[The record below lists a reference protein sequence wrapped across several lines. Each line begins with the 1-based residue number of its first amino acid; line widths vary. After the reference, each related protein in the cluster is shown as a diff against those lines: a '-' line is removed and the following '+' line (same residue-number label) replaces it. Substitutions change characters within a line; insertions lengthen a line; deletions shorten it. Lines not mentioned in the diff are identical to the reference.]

1 MTDPAAAA
9 PAEPHDAPLPARK
22 SLRAKA
28 FIATLA
34 LMAYLLASVGYVASE
49 RSKIND
55 SMQALDQL
63 AKHERALALTEAA
76 LGAAVLDVHDAST
89 AATPSPGLPSD
100 IVLYM
105 ENCSRMFRD
114 LDEFDPAYALLQRAI
129 ARSYDL
135 LQVQPVRANWIDLRE
150 TMSRAHDELEIRHHV
165 LAERRESLIQTY
177 QRQYD
182 AVTVESLLLAALGS
196 VVFGSLAAWFF
207 ARLTADIRHL
217 EQHAR
222 QIVSGTRGVAMKVD
236 RDDELGQLMHAVNR
250 MAVDLDEREK
260 GLEMEVQRRSHQDK
274 MLAVGA
280 LAAGVAHEVNN
291 PLAVISGVAQEWRSA
306 AVPPTASELAEGTAL
321 ILAQTQRAAQAARH
335 LAEVAAPEAA
345 ELDWID
351 LNALVRRVVQLTGY
365 DRRWR
370 RFSFDTALDAAL
382 PAVRTSGNAIQQVLM
397 QMVSL
402 ACEAMAAQNAGAGT
416 LRIETLATGPGVEV
430 QLIFPPVLDFSR
442 AEVQHTLLLSRAMV
456 EPLRGRLAF
465 GQVPGPGLRIKLALP
480 ADQGGA
486 EG

>member
-1 MTDPAAAA
+1 MTDPA
-9 PAEPHDAPLPARK
+9 DAPTADPQDPPLPTRK

-28 FIATLA
+28 FVATLA
-34 LMAYLLASVGYVASE
+34 LLAYLMASVGYVATE
-49 RSKIND
+49 RAQIYE
-55 SMQALDQL
+55 SMQSLDQL
-63 AKHERALALTEAA
+63 AKHERSLALTEAA
-76 LGAAVLDVHDAST
+76 LGAAVLDVHDASS
-89 AATPSPGLPSD
+89 AATSSPGLPSD

-105 ENCSRMFRD
+105 ENCTRMFRD
-114 LDEFDPAYALLQRAI
+114 LDAFDPTYALLQRAI
-129 ARSYDL
+129 GRSYEA
-135 LQVQPVRANWIDLRE
+135 LQAQPVRANWIDLRE
-150 TMSRAHDELEIRHHV
+150 TMSRAHDELEIRHRV

-182 AVTVESLLLAALGS
+182 AVTVESLLLAMLGI

-222 QIVSGTRGVAMKVD
+222 QIVRGSRGVAMKVG

-260 GLEMEVQRRSHQDK
+260 RLELEVQRRSHQDK

-306 AVPPTASELAEGTAL
+306 ELPPTASELAEGTAL
-321 ILAQTQRAAQAARH
+321 ILAQTQRAALAARH

-345 ELDWID
+345 ELDWVD
-351 LNALVRRVVQLTGY
+351 LNALVQRVVQLTGY

-370 RFSFDTALDAAL
+370 RFGFDTALDAAL
-382 PAVRTSGNAIQQVLM
+382 PAVRTSGNSIQQVLM

-402 ACEAMAAQNAGAGT
+402 ACEAMAAQDTRAGT
-416 LRIETLATGPGVEV
+416 LRIETLDAGDSVEV

-442 AEVQHTLLLSRAMV
+442 PEVQRTLLLSRAMV

-465 GQVPGPGLRIKLALP
+465 GQAPGPGLRIKLALP
-480 ADQGGA
+480 TDRGGA